1 MTKAQKVDA
10 DHYTENVMFV
20 MNEKVDASDDDKEIA
35 VLVIDSTGAFK
46 GHKVADTD
54 NGTTV
59 TDGTYVSG
67 DATVKAADSA
77 IVTGAAATYNSK
89 DGKMTVQL
97 SVAKEYTAK
106 VNAKIT
112 VTVNGVDKTATIGDL
127 TNNKVQVT
135 VECDKGDKVV
145 VTVADGAFTK

>member
-1 MTKAQKVDA
+1 
-10 DHYTENVMFV
+10 

-106 VNAKIT
+106 VNA
-112 VTVNGVDKTATIGDL
+112 NGVDKTAIIGDL

>member
-20 MNEKVDASDDDKEIA
+20 MDEKVDANDDDKEIA

-46 GHKVADTD
+46 GHKVADTN

-67 DATVKAADSA
+67 DATVKAADS
-77 IVTGAAATYNSK
+77 
-89 DGKMTVQL
+89 
-97 SVAKEYTAK
+97 
-106 VNAKIT
+106 
-112 VTVNGVDKTATIGDL
+112 
-127 TNNKVQVT
+127 
-135 VECDKGDKVV
+135 
-145 VTVADGAFTK
+145 

>member
-1 MTKAQKVDA
+1 
-10 DHYTENVMFV
+10 
-20 MNEKVDASDDDKEIA
+20 
-35 VLVIDSTGAFK
+35 
-46 GHKVADTD
+46 
-54 NGTTV
+54 
-59 TDGTYVSG
+59 
-67 DATVKAADSA
+67 
-77 IVTGAAATYNSK
+77 
-89 DGKMTVQL
+89 MTVQL